1 MSEKLFALPLIVA
14 ALAGCQSTNQ
24 GEATSTFH
32 LDETKHVSHE
42 VYVKQFESAVA
53 FNTQAKLLEESL
65 GQYCRTNDYSIDA
78 VKMQWHQTMLAWMAL
93 QGQERGPAEALQ
105 ESWNIQFWPDKKN
118 TTGLKMSQLTRQ
130 DKTWTQAEIAQ
141 QSVTVQ
147 GLGAL
152 EWMLYDEKSPLL
164 SEKSKGCMSAVA
176 ISQNL
181 SVKSTNIADAWQV
194 NPWVAL
200 DESRWESEYVALLTN
215 QLDYSMKKLSRP
227 LANIGKPRPYFAES
241 WRSETSLSQLK
252 ANTQAMQSLYLAEG
266 KGLDNILRERGLND
280 LADRVK
286 SQFEQTLATWLDESS
301 LFSMLQ
307 SKEGYRNVLAQYN
320 KLERLKYLIHEEVAI
335 ELGIVIGFN
344 ATDGD

>member
-1 MSEKLFALPLIVA
+1 MSDKIFALPLIVV
-14 ALAGCQSTNQ
+14 ALAGCQSTTQ
-24 GEATSTFH
+24 VSDAPVFT
-32 LDETKHVSHE
+32 LDETQHASHE

-53 FNTQAKLLEESL
+53 FNTHAQLLEESI
-65 GQYCRTNDYSIDA
+65 GQYCEASAYSIDE
-78 VKMQWHQTMLAWMAL
+78 VKLQWHQTMLAWMAL

-152 EWMLYDEKSPLL
+152 EWMLYDAQSPLL
-164 SEKSKGCMSAVA
+164 SDKDKGCRSAIA

-181 SVKSTNIADAWQV
+181 SLKSTNIADAWQV

-241 WRSETSLSQLK
+241 WRSETSLVQLK
-252 ANTQAMQSLYLAEG
+252 ANTQAMQSLYLADG
-266 KGLDNILRERGLND
+266 QGLDNILRERELND

-286 SQFEQTLATWLDESS
+286 SQFEYTLASWPNESS

-307 SKEGYRNVLAQYN
+307 SKEGYRNVLSQYN